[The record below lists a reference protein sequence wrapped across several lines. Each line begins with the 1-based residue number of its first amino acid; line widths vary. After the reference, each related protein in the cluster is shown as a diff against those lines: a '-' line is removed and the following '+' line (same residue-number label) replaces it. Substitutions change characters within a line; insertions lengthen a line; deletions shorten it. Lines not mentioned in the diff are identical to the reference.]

1 MTAQQSLA
9 ATVEGSLVLDAAAP
23 LPHSGRLKLAVLYA
37 AAGLVVGLALGLG
50 IVIVRALVS
59 DRLRRRDDVA
69 HALGAPVNLS
79 VGSVHAGRW
88 LPGRGGLAAA
98 RGHDMQRIV
107 AHLRD
112 AVPESSRGA
121 AALAVVAVDN
131 AQVAALSLVSL
142 AVSCAQEGMQVVVAD
157 LSSGAPAAHLLGAK
171 KPGVR
176 AVSVN
181 GAHLVVAV
189 PDRDDVLPVGPLHR
203 TLPQAQPASASE
215 ALAAAYASADLLLTL
230 VTLDPSLGGEHL
242 ATWAAGA
249 VVVVT
254 AGRSSSTRI
263 HAVGEMIRLAGT
275 PAGLRR
281 ARRGGQDR

>member
-1 MTAQQSLA
+1 
-9 ATVEGSLVLDAAAP
+9 
-23 LPHSGRLKLAVLYA
+23 
-37 AAGLVVGLALGLG
+37 
-50 IVIVRALVS
+50 
-59 DRLRRRDDVA
+59 
-69 HALGAPVNLS
+69 
-79 VGSVHAGRW
+79 
-88 LPGRGGLAAA
+88 
-98 RGHDMQRIV
+98 MQRIV

-121 AALAVVAVDN
+121 AALAVVPVDN

-142 AVSCAQEGMQVVVAD
+142 AVSCAQQGKQVVVAD

-171 KPGVR
+171 DPGVR

-181 GAHLVVAV
+181 GAQLVVAV
-189 PDRDDVLPVGPLHR
+189 PDRDDVVPVGPLHR
-203 TLPQAQPASASE
+203 TSPQAQPAPASE

-242 ATWAAGA
+242 ATWATDA

-254 AGRSSSTRI
+254 AGRSSSTKI

-275 PAGLRR
+275 PLVSAVLVGADKTDESLGVTPTPEAGRETIATERSCLRSLIGVLPHSTGATR
-281 ARRGGQDR
+281 WNSSDHGPASTRFISR